1 MSDTDKKN
9 KIISKRFSEFFKVV
23 GLTQEEF
30 AKRIRIGGRS
40 NISAWLN
47 GVHGISGTAIA
58 AMEHEF
64 NLNSIW
70 LLTGEGEMF
79 LPKTESQDWADLE
92 ADWERGNQMHENPKL
107 KKLTEMLF
115 EIEEA
120 DYSVVEELLKRFQ
133 KRKL

>member
-1 MSDTDKKN
+1 
-9 KIISKRFSEFFKVV
+9 
-23 GLTQEEF
+23 
-30 AKRIRIGGRS
+30 
-40 NISAWLN
+40 
-47 GVHGISGTAIA
+47 
-58 AMEHEF
+58 
-64 NLNSIW
+64 
-70 LLTGEGEMF
+70 MF
-79 LPKTESQDWADLE
+79 LPKTEQQDWADLE

>member
-1 MSDTDKKN
+1 MSDSDNKN
-9 KIISKRFSEFFKVV
+9 KVISKRFSEFFKAV

-30 AKRIRIGGRS
+30 AKRIRVGRS

-47 GVHGISGTAIA
+47 GVHGISGTAIT

-64 NLNSIW
+64 KLNSLW
-70 LLTGEGEMF
+70 LLSGNGNMF
-79 LPKTESQDWADLE
+79 ISANEPQDWADLE
-92 ADWERGNQMHENPKL
+92 ADWERGNQMNKNPKL

-115 EIEEA
+115 KIDER

-133 KRKL
+133 KPNS

>member
-1 MSDTDKKN
+1 MSESDKKN

-30 AKRIRIGGRS
+30 AKRIRVGGRS

-64 NLNSIW
+64 KLNPLW
-70 LLTGEGEMF
+70 LLAGEGKMF
-79 LPKTESQDWADLE
+79 LSKTEPQDWADLE
-92 ADWERGNQMHENPKL
+92 ADWERENNLYKNPKL

-115 EIEEA
+115 KIDER

-133 KRKL
+133 KPNS

>member
-1 MSDTDKKN
+1 MSESDKKN

-30 AKRIRIGGRS
+30 AKRIRVARS
-40 NISAWLN
+40 NISSWQS
-47 GVHGISGTAIA
+47 GVHGISGTAIT

-64 NLNSIW
+64 DLNSVW
-70 LLTGEGEMF
+70 LITGEGEMF
-79 LPKTESQDWADLE
+79 LSKTESQDWADLE
-92 ADWERGNQMHENPKL
+92 ADWKRGNQLHKNPKL

-115 EIEEA
+115 EIDEI

-133 KRKL
+133 KRKS

>member
-1 MSDTDKKN
+1 MSETDKKN

-30 AKRIRIGGRS
+30 AKRIRVARS
-40 NISAWLN
+40 NISSWQS
-47 GVHGISGTAIA
+47 GVHGISGAAIT

-64 NLNSIW
+64 NLNPVW
-70 LLTGEGEMF
+70 LFTGEGEMF
-79 LPKTESQDWADLE
+79 IPQTEAQDWADLE